1 MALRDQPYLPLYVQ
15 DFLTDEK
22 LAQCCAESAG
32 VYIYLL
38 CLMHK
43 SHDYGKILLRQKEQ
57 QKERQVSN
65 FAVKLARQMP
75 YDVPTIERALDE
87 LIDEKVLYTDGNAL
101 CQKRMIKD
109 ADLSE
114 KRSYAGKK
122 GAESSNKRFK
132 TNSRFAAAKQTAK
145 APANTENEVVVENE
159 IENEFEDIDKT
170 PFGKVMSYYMDKL
183 NPMPSEM
190 TITALRD
197 YTNALGCDVVIH
209 AMQIAIDERKTAW
222 SYINAI
228 LRRYQKD
235 GLNTMD
241 AVLRNEQR
249 HRDGKK
255 TENSGGNGRQKAK
268 APGEYK
274 GDDFIAYLMDGKD
287 DRNA

>member
-1 MALRDQPYLPLYVQ
+1 MSLRDQPYLPLYVQ

-22 LAQCCAESAG
+22 LAQCSAESAG

-75 YDVPTIERALDE
+75 YDVATIERALDE
-87 LIDEKVLYTDGNAL
+87 LIDEKVLYTDDNAL
-101 CQKRMIKD
+101 CQKRMIRD
-109 ADLSE
+109 AELSE

-132 TNSRFAAAKQTAK
+132 TNADFASAKRTAK
-145 APANTENEVVVENE
+145 VSANTENEDEDE
-159 IENEFEDIDKT
+159 IEYEIESNNSL
-170 PFGKVMSYYMDKL
+170 GKVMSYYMDHINTL
-183 NPMPSEM
+183 PSSL
-190 TITALRD
+190 TIGLLED
-197 YTNALGCDVVIH
+197 YTNELGADVTIH
-209 AMQIAIDERKTAW
+209 AIQIAMDEQKRSW

-228 LRRYQKD
+228 LKRYKAD

-241 AVLRNEQR
+241 KVLQSEQR
-249 HRDGKK
+249 YQEGKK
-255 TENSGGNGRQKAK
+255 NKPDGNGRKRAK

-274 GDDFIAYLMDGKD
+274 GDDFIAYMNEGGYQDAEGK
-287 DRNA
+287 